1 MLLIAYLSKIFHSIM
16 FAVVFQYSKFWVIF
30 PCHQLIN
37 KGVAPLNYFCYLLNL
52 SFLDFLIEY
61 FLIFSVI
68 WTICFFSCLSDIEFF
83 IGRRLNYDILRFFR
97 CGLKIDNFLLG
108 LRFDN
113 FLHFIR
119 LDFSINCRKLSIFKE
134 SICLVL
140 NKREYGRKKL
150 IFVFE
155 KSKENESEVFTVNIN
170 DRINQIVDIFLLKR
184 WWNFLK
190 SCELS

>member
-1 MLLIAYLSKIFHSIM
+1 M
-16 FAVVFQYSKFWVIF
+16 FAVVFQNSKFWVIF
-30 PCHQLIN
+30 PCHQLVH
-37 KGVAPLNYFCYLLNL
+37 KSVASFNYFCYLLNL

-83 IGRRLNYDILRFFR
+83 IGRRLNYNILRFFR
-97 CGLKIDNFLLG
+97 CGLQIDNFLLG

-134 SICLVL
+134 SIWLVL

-155 KSKENESEVFTVNIN
+155 KSKKNESEVFTVNID
-170 DRINQIVDIFLLKR
+170 DRINQIVDIFLLER